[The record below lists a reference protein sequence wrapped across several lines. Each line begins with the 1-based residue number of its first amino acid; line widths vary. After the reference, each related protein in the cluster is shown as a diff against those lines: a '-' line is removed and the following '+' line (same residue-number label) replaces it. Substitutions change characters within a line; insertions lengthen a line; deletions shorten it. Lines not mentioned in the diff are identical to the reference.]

1 MLTPQKKMFSGW
13 SLTPRRENQKTPVVN
28 SNSSPGI
35 ADGYENGGAQAG
47 NESDMEDLAAK
58 VAKLEN
64 EVIVILLSLSISI
77 SSVFR
82 WATLGVNFRV
92 FYVNSRLRLVPL
104 WTVLSNECFDL
115 L

>member
-13 SLTPRRENQKTPVVN
+13 SLTPRRENQKTPVGN
-28 SNSSPGI
+28 SNSSLRI
-35 ADGYENGGAQAG
+35 ADGYENGGAEAG
-47 NESDMEDLAAK
+47 NESDVEDLAAK

-64 EVIVILLSLSISI
+64 EVIVMLLSSLISF
-77 SSVFR
+77 SSVFK

-92 FYVNSRLRLVPL
+92 FDVNCRLRLVPL
-104 WTVLSNECFDL
+104 WTVVSNECFDL